1 MTTTSNRT
9 QHQEEHEVSNDQTTQ
24 TPASATEKL
33 MASLN
38 SGGQTIQEGNFR
50 GADLRGVDLSKRIFL
65 GGDFTHANL
74 CNANLRG
81 ARFVGTNL
89 EGVRVDD
96 ADLTGATLDNVNATG
111 LRAIRSDF
119 SSSRIEDS
127 NFQSSTLPESVFA
140 RAYVRNTRFVFA
152 NLSNTNL
159 EASSFIRCNLGSVR
173 LHMATMIGAELTGS
187 DLYMARTS
195 GTMFTSDHGVGIYAQ
210 AGLPSGPVYMFPTSE
225 GWELHVGCWYGS
237 VEELEDLIAGDDGWP
252 EAEGEECYRRRP
264 GLQALVA
271 SLRAHQEL
279 HLEELS
285 SIQRYWE
292 ARDRAELANTA
303 QGAPS
308 LR

>member
-1 MTTTSNRT
+1 MATSNRT

-24 TPASATEKL
+24 TPTPAAEEL
-33 MASLN
+33 MASL
-38 SGGQTIQEGNFR
+38 GPDGQPIREANFR
-50 GADLRGVDLSKRIFL
+50 GVDLRGVDLSQRIFL

-96 ADLTGATLDNVNATG
+96 ADLTGASMDNVNATG

-127 NFQSSTLPESVFA
+127 NFQSSTLPGSVFA

-159 EASSFIRCNLGSVR
+159 EATSFIRCNLGSVR

-237 VEELEDLIAGDDGWP
+237 VNDLEWMISSDEGWP
-252 EAEGEECYRRRP
+252 EAEGEECDRRRP

-279 HLEELS
+279 YREEHD
-285 SIQRYWE
+285 SIVRYWE

-303 QGAPS
+303 QEAPS